1 MPRIVAVG
9 TAVPPYHF
17 DQQEIRHSACQHFQ
31 GNLSRVEKLRSV
43 FDNVE
48 VKQRFFC
55 VPLDW
60 FLQDHTFTEKNEKYI
75 FWSQRLSIEAIE
87 NCLNQAHLG
96 PDDIDHLIFVSTSG
110 MSTPSIDAH
119 IINKMKFSPH
129 TKRTP
134 IFGLGCAGGAAGL
147 SRCLDLARGAPRKRI
162 LLVAVELS
170 SLTFQHKDFSKSN
183 FIASALFSDGAAA
196 VVVCGDQ
203 CPDEGI
209 RMVDTYST
217 LWPDTLDIMGWEFS
231 ETGLSII
238 FSPEIPQLLNSH
250 IQQTISE
257 FLTKNGIALE
267 DLSHFAI
274 HPGGAKILHAFE
286 RSLGLNSRM
295 LASSRSVLK
304 HYGNM
309 SSSTVIFILEHLT
322 RKFPPDDGTYGLCAA
337 FGPGFSSELILL
349 KW

>member
-9 TAVPPYHF
+9 TAVPPFRY
-17 DQQEIRHSACQHFQ
+17 DQQEIRRSAFQHFQ
-31 GNLSRVEKLRSV
+31 GNLSRVEKLLGV
-43 FDNVE
+43 FDNVQ
-48 VKQRFFC
+48 VQQRFFC
-55 VPLDW
+55 VPVDW
-60 FLQDHTFTEKNEKYI
+60 FLQDHTFTEKNEEYI
-75 FWSQRLSIEAIE
+75 RWSQRLSIEAIE
-87 NCLNQAHLG
+87 DCLDKADLR
-96 PDDIDHLIFVSTSG
+96 PADIDHLIFVSTSG

-119 IINKMKFSPH
+119 IINKMKFGPH

-147 SRCLDLARGAPRKRI
+147 SRCADLARGSPQERI
-162 LLVAVELS
+162 LMVSAELS
-170 SLTFQHKDFSKSN
+170 SLTFQYQDFSKSN
-183 FIASALFSDGAAA
+183 FIASALFSDGVAA

-209 RMVDTYST
+209 SMVGSHST
-217 LWPDTLDIMGWEFS
+217 LWPDTLDVMGWEFS
-231 ETGLSII
+231 ETGLSLI
-238 FSPEIPQLLNSH
+238 FSPDIPQLLNSH
-250 IQQTISE
+250 IKPTISE
-257 FLTKNGIALE
+257 FLAQNEMSLE
-267 DLSHFAI
+267 DLSHFII

-286 RSLGLNSRM
+286 KSLSLSNGM

-304 HYGNM
+304 NYGNM

-322 RKFPPDDGTYGLCAA
+322 RNFPPDAGSYGLCGA